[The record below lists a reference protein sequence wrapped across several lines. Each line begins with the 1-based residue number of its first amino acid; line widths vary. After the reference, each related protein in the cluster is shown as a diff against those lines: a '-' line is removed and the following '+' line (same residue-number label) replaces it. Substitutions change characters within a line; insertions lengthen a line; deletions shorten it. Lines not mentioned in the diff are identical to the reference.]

1 LPGTG
6 QEYGGII
13 RHGAKLLFAYAEAT
27 VPRITVITRKA
38 YGGAYCVL
46 SSKHLG
52 GDYNYAWP
60 TSEIAVMGPEGAS
73 KILNRAASVEQQKK
87 LEEEYRRKFASP
99 LKAAQKGYLD
109 DVILPHTTR
118 TRICEDLAVLK
129 TKKLLNPEKKLA
141 NIPL

>member
-1 LPGTG
+1 M
-6 QEYGGII
+6 
-13 RHGAKLLFAYAEAT
+13 FAYAEAT

-60 TSEIAVMGPEGAS
+60 TAEIAVMGPEGAS
-73 KILNRAASVEQQKK
+73 KILHRAASVEQQKK

-118 TRICEDLAVLK
+118 TRICEDLAVLR
-129 TKKLLNPEKKLA
+129 TKKLQNPEKKLA

>member
-1 LPGTG
+1 
-6 QEYGGII
+6 
-13 RHGAKLLFAYAEAT
+13 LFAYAEAT

-60 TSEIAVMGPEGAS
+60 TAEIAVMGPEGAS
-73 KILNRAASVEQQKK
+73 KILHRAASVEQQKK

-118 TRICEDLAVLK
+118 TRICEDLAVLR
-129 TKKLLNPEKKLA
+129 TKKLQNPEKKLA